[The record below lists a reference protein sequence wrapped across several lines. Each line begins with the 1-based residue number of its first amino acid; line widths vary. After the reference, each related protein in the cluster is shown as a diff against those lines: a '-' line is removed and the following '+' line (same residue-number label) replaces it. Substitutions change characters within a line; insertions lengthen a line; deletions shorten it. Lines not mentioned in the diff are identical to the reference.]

1 MSGEFRY
8 VPQDTLTD
16 VANLINPVLNV
27 VTPFMPYLVVLVV
40 LPGFLR
46 ALMQWKLE
54 TTRPP
59 FIDAETDIK
68 LRSVPLS
75 VGLWGL
81 FIMHMILVSLPGM
94 AQAMAAS
101 EGGRTTL
108 EILTMGF
115 AWFSLFGFLNVIV
128 RYVLEKKVRKQLGK
142 AGLLDMAII
151 ATVLMP
157 ALGVMLFA
165 WSTVRWGSV
174 WTGTVMWQS
183 WIDAW
188 TFDFSHTEAMAE
200 LPVFVK
206 LHMILGP
213 FATAHVLYSRLL
225 THLLVPRP
233 KLMRLGILRSS
244 GHGEV
249 SVGQAAALMYGVT
262 AEKSMHKGHKH

>member
-8 VPQDTLTD
+8 IPQDTLTD
-16 VANLINPVLNV
+16 VANLINPVLNA

-40 LPGFLR
+40 LPGFAR
-46 ALMQWKLE
+46 ALLQWKME

-59 FIDAETDIK
+59 FIDADTDRK

-94 AQAMAAS
+94 AQHMAAS
-101 EGGRTTL
+101 EGGRATL

-115 AWFSLFGFLNVIV
+115 GWFSLFGFLNVIV
-128 RYVLEKKVRKQLGK
+128 RYVLEKDLRRKLGK
-142 AGLLDMAII
+142 LGLLDMAII

-157 ALGVMLFA
+157 ALGIMLYA

-188 TFDFSHTEAMAE
+188 TFDFSHTDAMAE

-206 LHMILGP
+206 LHMIFGP

-233 KLMRLGILRSS
+233 RLMRLGVLRG
-244 GHGEV
+244 GHQEEVSAGEV
-249 SVGQAAALMYGVT
+249 AALMYGVT
-262 AEKSMHKGHKH
+262 ADKKGHKH